1 MQGSSQFRLLAER
14 RFGPFFGV
22 QFLGAFNDNVF
33 KQALVILLAYQTAS
47 FTTMSSD
54 TLQNLAQALFIL
66 PFFLFSAT
74 AGQIADKY
82 EKSTLITITVA
93 IELAVMALGAVGLL
107 MQDLSLLLGALF
119 LGGVQSALF
128 GPVKYAILP
137 QHLNDTEIVGGNG
150 MVEMGTSIA
159 ILLGM
164 VYGGWM
170 ITQPGWGVTGVAVS
184 AMAFAAAGIA
194 LSRFIPRSPP
204 PSPELK
210 INWNPL
216 TETWRNL
223 RFTAQNRTVWN
234 AILGISWFWFYG
246 AMFITQFPNLS
257 RNVLAASEHVV
268 TLLLVVF
275 SVGIGVGSLLCERL
289 SGRKI
294 EIGLVPFGSIGL
306 TLFGIDLWLA
316 AEGHAPHGAQTLAE
330 FLRDP
335 THWRMLAD
343 LFLIGLF
350 GGFYIVPL
358 YALVQTRSDPAH
370 RSRIIAG
377 NNILNAA
384 FIVAAA
390 ALAIGLFA
398 AGLTIPQLILVTA
411 LLNAA
416 APNAIALLAF
426 GGSNSRYA
434 GANLPQILVTALL
447 NAVVA
452 VYIYTLVPEFLM
464 RFLIWMLVHS
474 VYRLEKSG
482 LERVPDEGA
491 ALIVA
496 NHVSFVDALVI
507 AAAVRRPVRFVMDH
521 RIFGVPLL
529 NFVFRTGKAIPI
541 ASSKEDPAMMERAF
555 AEVAGALRAGDVVC
569 IFPEGRITDTGE
581 MFAFRPGLTRILEE
595 TPVPVIPVALRGL
608 WGSFFSRKDG
618 AAMSKPWRLRPFAKI
633 GLAVGELVPA
643 GLATPELLQQQVA
656 GLRGE
661 WR

>member
-1 MQGSSQFRLLAER
+1 
-14 RFGPFFGV
+14 
-22 QFLGAFNDNVF
+22 
-33 KQALVILLAYQTAS
+33 
-47 FTTMSSD
+47 
-54 TLQNLAQALFIL
+54 
-66 PFFLFSAT
+66 
-74 AGQIADKY
+74 
-82 EKSTLITITVA
+82 
-93 IELAVMALGAVGLL
+93 
-107 MQDLSLLLGALF
+107 
-119 LGGVQSALF
+119 
-128 GPVKYAILP
+128 
-137 QHLNDTEIVGGNG
+137 

-170 ITQPGWGVTGVAVS
+170 ITQPGWGVAGVAVS
-184 AMAFAAAGIA
+184 AMAVSAAGLL
-194 LSRFIPRSPP
+194 LSRFIPKSPA
-204 PSPELK
+204 PSPELR

-223 RFTAQNRTVWN
+223 SFTAQNRTVWLS
-234 AILGISWFWFYG
+234 ILGISWFWFYG

-275 SVGIGVGSLLCERL
+275 SVGIGAGSLLCERL
-289 SGRKI
+289 SGRKV

-306 TLFGIDLWLA
+306 TLFGVDLWLA
-316 AEGHAPHGAQTLAE
+316 AEMHAPHGPQTLAE
-330 FLRDP
+330 FARDAS
-335 THWRMLAD
+335 HWRMLAD

-398 AGLTIPQLILVTA
+398 AGLSIPQLILVTA

-416 APNAIALLAF
+416 VAL
-426 GGSNSRYA
+426 
-434 GANLPQILVTALL
+434 
-447 NAVVA
+447 
-452 VYIYTLVPEFLM
+452 YIYLLLPEFLM
-464 RFLIWMLVHS
+464 RFLVWLLVHS

-482 LERVPDEGA
+482 LERIPDAGPV
-491 ALIVA
+491 LIVA

-507 AAAVRRPVRFVMDH
+507 AAACRRPVRFVMDH
-521 RIFGVPLL
+521 RIFAVPLL

-541 ASSKEDPAMMERAF
+541 ASAKEDPAMMERAF
-555 AEVAGALRAGDVVC
+555 GEVAAALRAGDVVC
-569 IFPEGRITDTGE
+569 IFPEGKLTESGDINP
-581 MFAFRPGLTRILEE
+581 FRPGVKRILEE
-595 TPVPVIPVALRGL
+595 TPVPVVPIALRGL

-618 AAMSKPWRLRPFAKI
+618 PAMTKPWRLRPLAKI

-643 GLATPELLQQQVA
+643 TLATPEALQAQVA
-656 GLRGE
+656 ALRGD

>member
-1 MQGSSQFRLLAER
+1 VQGSSQYRLLAER

-54 TLQNLAQALFIL
+54 TLQNVAQALFIL

-82 EKSTLITITVA
+82 EKSTLITITVT
-93 IELAVMALGAVGLL
+93 IELAVMALGAVGLFT
-107 MQDLSLLLGALF
+107 QDLRLLLGALF

-137 QHLNDTEIVGGNG
+137 QMLNETEIVGGNG

-170 ITQPGWGVTGVAVS
+170 ITQPGWGVAGVAVS

-194 LSRFIPRSPP
+194 LSRFIPKSPP
-204 PSPELK
+204 PAPELR

-234 AILGISWFWFYG
+234 SILGISWFWFYG

-257 RNVLAASEHVV
+257 RNVLGAAEHVV

-289 SGRKI
+289 SGKKV

-316 AEGHAPHGAQTLAE
+316 AEGHALHGPQTLLE
-330 FLRDP
+330 FARDP

-343 LFLIGLF
+343 LALLGIF

-390 ALAIGLFA
+390 AIAIGLFA

-416 APNAIALLAF
+416 
-426 GGSNSRYA
+426 
-434 GANLPQILVTALL
+434 
-447 NAVVA
+447 VA
-452 VYIYTLVPEFLM
+452 VYIFRLVPEFLM
-464 RFLIWMLVHS
+464 RFLVWILVHS
-474 VYRLEKSG
+474 VYRLEKTG
-482 LERVPDEGA
+482 LERIPDEGP

-521 RIFGVPLL
+521 RIFGIPVL
-529 NFVFRTGKAIPI
+529 NFVFRTSKAIPI
-541 ASSKEDPAMMERAF
+541 ASAKDDAEMMERAF
-555 AEVAGALRAGDVVC
+555 AEVAQALREGDIVC

-581 MFAFRPGLTRILEE
+581 IVPFRPGVKRVLEE
-595 TPVPVIPVALRGL
+595 TPVPVVPMALRGL
-608 WGSFFSRKDG
+608 WGSFFSRRG
-618 AAMSKPWRLRPFAKI
+618 GSAMTQPWRLRPFAKI
-633 GLAVGELVPA
+633 GLAVGEPVA
-643 GLATPELLQQQVA
+643 AAAATPEGLQAAVQA
-656 GLRGE
+656 LRGG
-661 WR
+661 WK